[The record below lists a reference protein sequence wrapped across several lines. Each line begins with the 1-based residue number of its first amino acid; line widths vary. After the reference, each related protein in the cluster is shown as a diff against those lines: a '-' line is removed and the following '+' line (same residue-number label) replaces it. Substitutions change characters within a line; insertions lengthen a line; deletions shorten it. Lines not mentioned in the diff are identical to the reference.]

1 MTRLFF
7 LIFFANT
14 LALQAG
20 SKLDSLFLI
29 LDDVLEQKEIFESVR
44 LEHISN
50 LESLVEGNDL
60 NLVQEFEI
68 NRRIISDYQ
77 PYNFDSTLVYIKKNV
92 YLANLIKDPN
102 LQFVSHLDYANILA
116 YSGRYVEAL
125 DILETVTTS
134 FLYKDDRI
142 LYHTILERIYSD
154 LYIYASSNEVKQKCK
169 HLSDQYLDSLLIY
182 LDKNTDAYLSILEK
196 NHRDARE
203 LDLCEKVNTKR
214 LALATLNTRLYS
226 TIAFERSLIYEL
238 RGQQQWE
245 KEYLVL
251 SAISDAK
258 AAVKDHAS
266 LTRLAL
272 ILYEEGDIER
282 AYKYIKFSF
291 DDANFYNSR
300 LRFISISN
308 ILPLITDAYQAKTD
322 SQRKTLTFYAGF
334 ISILLILLT
343 LLLLFILRQMKRI
356 SKARKEIEAINIQ
369 YVEINQALHSS
380 NQQLKELNK
389 DYLEASQVK
398 EHYIGSFLSICS
410 EYIEKLDNYR
420 KMVNKSIK
428 NKKVEEL
435 FQRTRSN
442 QLLEDEMIEFYDNF
456 DNIFLHIYPNFVE
469 EFNKLLVDDAKII
482 LKKGDV
488 LSTELRIF
496 ALIRL
501 GITDSASIAK
511 LLRYSTSTI
520 YNYRVKLRNNAKVP
534 RDEFKDY
541 VMKIN
546 ATME

>member
-1 MTRLFF
+1 MSKLFILF
-7 LIFFANT
+7 LLINVNYLHSST
-14 LALQAG
+14 
-20 SKLDSLFLI
+20 KLDSLYLL
-29 LDDVLEQKEIFESVR
+29 LDDVLEQKENFESTR
-44 LEHISN
+44 LEHIAN
-50 LESLVEGNDL
+50 LVSLVEGSEL
-60 NLVQEFEI
+60 SLRQEFEI
-68 NRRIISDYQ
+68 NRRIIEDYQ
-77 PYNFDSTLVYIKKNV
+77 AYSFDSTLLYIKRNV
-92 YLANLIKDPN
+92 FLANLIKDVQ
-102 LQFVSHLDYANILA
+102 LRQISHLDYANMLA

-125 DILETVTTS
+125 DILQNLNLT
-134 FLYKDDRI
+134 FLDKDERI
-142 LYHTILERIYSD
+142 LYHTILERVYSD
-154 LYIYASSNEVKQKCK
+154 LYIYASSGQVKDKYK
-169 HLSDQYLDSLLIY
+169 RLSDQHLDSLLVC
-182 LDKNTDAYLSILEK
+182 LDKDTDAYLSILEK
-196 NHRDARE
+196 AYRDERKLE
-203 LDLCEKVNTKR
+203 LCEKVNTR
-214 LALATLNTRLYS
+214 RMALATLNTRLYS
-226 TIAFERSLIYEL
+226 TITFERSLIYEL
-238 RGQQQWE
+238 RGQREME

-258 AAVKDHAS
+258 ASVKDHAS

-282 AYKYIKFSF
+282 AYKYIKSSF
-291 DDANFYNSR
+291 EDANFYNSR

-308 ILPLITDAYQAKTD
+308 ILPLITEAYQAKTD
-322 SQRKTLTFYAGF
+322 SQRKTLAFFTIF
-334 ISILLILLT
+334 ISILLVLLM
-343 LLLLFILRQMKRI
+343 LLLLFILRQIKRI
-356 SKARKEIEAINIQ
+356 SKARKEIEVINNQ
-369 YVEINQALHSS
+369 YYELNQELQAS
-380 NQQLKELNK
+380 NLQLKELNK

-428 NKKVEEL
+428 SKKIEEL
-435 FQRTRSN
+435 YQRTRSN
-442 QLLEDEMIEFYDNF
+442 QLLEDEMVEFYDNF

-469 EFNKLLVDDAKII
+469 EFNKLLVDEAKIV

-546 ATME
+546 ATMQ

>member
-1 MTRLFF
+1 MARL
-7 LIFFANT
+7 LFALLFINT
-14 LALQAG
+14 LALSA
-20 SKLDSLFLI
+20 SSRVDSLLLL
-29 LDDVLEQKEIFESVR
+29 LDDVLEQKDIFESAR

-50 LESLVEGNDL
+50 LESLVEDNGL
-60 NLVQEFEI
+60 SLQQEFEI
-68 NRRIISDYQ
+68 NRRIIADYQ
-77 PYNFDSTLVYIKKNV
+77 PYSFDSTLVYIQKNV
-92 YLANLIKDPN
+92 YLANLIKDAN
-102 LQFVSHLDYANILA
+102 LRLVSRLDYANMLA
-116 YSGRYVEAL
+116 YSGRYVESL
-125 DILETVTTS
+125 DILETVNTS
-134 FLYKDDRI
+134 FLHKEERL
-142 LYHTILERIYSD
+142 LYHTIFERVYSD
-154 LYIYASSNEVKQKCK
+154 LYIYASSEEVKQKCK
-169 HLSDQYLDSLLIY
+169 RLSDQHLDSLLRH
-182 LDKNTDAYLSILEK
+182 LDKNTDASLSILEK
-196 NHRDARE
+196 NYRDARE

-214 LALATLNTRLYS
+214 LALATINTRQYS

-238 RGQQQWE
+238 RGQRELE
-245 KEYLVL
+245 KEYLIL
-251 SAISDAK
+251 SAISDTK

-282 AYKYIKFSF
+282 AYRYIKHSF
-291 DDANFYNSR
+291 EDANFYNSR

-308 ILPLITDAYQAKTD
+308 ILPLITEAYQAKTD
-322 SQRKTLTFYAGF
+322 SQRKILAFFTIF
-334 ISILLILLT
+334 ISILL
-343 LLLLFILRQMKRI
+343 LLLLLLLIFILRQMKRI
-356 SKARKEIEAINIQ
+356 SKARKEIEAINKQ
-369 YVEINQALHSS
+369 YIALNEELNAS
-380 NQQLKELNK
+380 NKQLKELNK
-389 DYLEASQVK
+389 DYLEASRVK

-428 NKKVEEL
+428 TKKIEEL
-435 FQRTRSN
+435 YQKTRSN
-442 QLLEDEMIEFYDNF
+442 QLLEDEMTEFYDNF
-456 DNIFLHIYPNFVE
+456 DHIFLHIYPNFVE

-546 ATME
+546 AAME